1 MDNLL
6 NNVMSEVRLSVEW
19 CLLTDSIYHSL
30 GAHPIQHTRKGLFVV
45 IPSPFF

>member
-19 CLLTDSIYHSL
+19 RLVTEGIYHSL
-30 GAHPIQHTRKGLFVV
+30 GAHSTQHTRKGLFVV
-45 IPSPFF
+45 ILSPFF